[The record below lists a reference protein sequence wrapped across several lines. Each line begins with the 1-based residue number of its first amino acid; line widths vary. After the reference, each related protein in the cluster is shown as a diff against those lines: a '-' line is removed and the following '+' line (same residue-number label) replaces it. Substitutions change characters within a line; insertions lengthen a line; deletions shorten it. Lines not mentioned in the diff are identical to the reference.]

1 MRILVVGVGGIGG
14 YFGGR
19 LAQAE
24 RDVTFLVRPARA
36 ARLAK
41 TGLCIESPHGNYH
54 NPAPV
59 LVTADK
65 LDRPFDLILL
75 SCKAYDLA
83 SAIDSF
89 APAVG
94 PATLI
99 LPLLNGMDHIDVLDA
114 RFGREKVLGGL
125 CQISAGL
132 DAEGRVQHFNDIHNL
147 VFGDRDGADSA
158 RVRAVER
165 AFSGALFTPRRSL
178 DIVRE
183 MWEKW
188 VFIAVC
194 AGITCLMRS
203 AVCDVIQGGGAG
215 IVSALFDECAAIAAA
230 NGFPPGEALAKQ
242 RETFLLSPKST
253 LMASMLRDV
262 ECGQA
267 TEGEHILSALLERAE
282 RPEEAPVLALAAIH
296 LRAYAARRARERG

>member
-41 TGLCIESPHGNYH
+41 TGLCIESPHGNYRDPK
-54 NPAPV
+54 PA
-59 LVTADK
+59 LVAADA
-65 LDRPFDLILL
+65 LDRHYDLILL

-94 PATLI
+94 AETLI

-132 DAEGRVQHFNDIHNL
+132 DDEGRILHFNDVHNL
-147 VFGDRDGADSA
+147 VFGDRDDADSA
-158 RVRAVER
+158 RIRAVER
-165 AFSGALFTPRRSL
+165 AFSGAVFTPRKSL

-183 MWEKW
+183 MWDKW

-203 AVCDVIQGGGAG
+203 AVCDIIQGGGAG
-215 IVSALFDECAAIAAA
+215 VIAALFDECAAIAAA

-253 LMASMLRDV
+253 IMASMLRDA
-262 ECGQA
+262 ERGQA
-267 TEGEHILSALLERAE
+267 TEGEHILGALLNRAKRVE
-282 RPEEAPVLALAAIH
+282 DAPILNLAAIH
-296 LRAYAARRARERG
+296 LRAYAARRMRERG